1 MPAWPGFWPVYI
13 NVYILVGVQTV
24 THLDTPPH
32 RRDPGATRE
41 RILKAALAEFAAS
54 GFAGA
59 RVHAIAQRA
68 GVNARMLY
76 HYFGEKED
84 LFRAILRRRFAER
97 PIQPETSAASLATQ
111 MGDWFERMVANPDW
125 VRLTQWEALE
135 TADGPIVEEDERR
148 MRWQAAVARIRAQ
161 QTAGRLVDDLDAD
174 LVLLAMVAL
183 THFPVAS
190 PPVVRMV
197 TGTSPGDPAFKRR
210 YTAFLGRMSEYLAPP
225 EPRIPA

>member
-1 MPAWPGFWPVYI
+1 LAA
-13 NVYILVGVQTV
+13 VQHTAEV
-24 THLDTPPH
+24 ESHGQ

-41 RILKAALAEFAAS
+41 RILNAALAEFAGN

-59 RVHAIAQRA
+59 RIQAIAQRA

-97 PIQPETSAASLATQ
+97 PIQPDTAAASLARQ
-111 MGDWFERMVANPDW
+111 MGDWFQRMVSNPDW

-135 TADGPIVEEDERR
+135 AADGPIVDEDERR
-148 MRWQAAVARIRAQ
+148 PRWQAAVARVRAQ
-161 QTAGRLVDDLDAD
+161 QTNGHLVEDLDAD

-190 PPVVRMV
+190 APVVRMV
-197 TGTSPGDPAFKRR
+197 TGTNPGDPAFQRR
-210 YTAFLGRMSEYLAPP
+210 YTAFLRRLSDHLSPS
-225 EPRIPA
+225 EPRLS